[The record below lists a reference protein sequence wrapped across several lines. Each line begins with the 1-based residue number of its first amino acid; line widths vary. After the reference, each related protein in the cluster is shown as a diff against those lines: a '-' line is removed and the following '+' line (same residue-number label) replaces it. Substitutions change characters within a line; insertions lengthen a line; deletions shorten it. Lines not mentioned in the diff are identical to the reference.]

1 MTAKTKPASQK
12 LASTPFLPPAQIL
25 PERPPLS
32 SMTSV
37 RWFPYIPAAA
47 ARNKKRGGR
56 ESR

>member
-32 SMTSV
+32 SLKSV
-37 RWFPYIPAAA
+37 RWFPHIPAAA
-47 ARNKKRGGR
+47 TRDKKHGKG
-56 ESR
+56 SR